1 MTTTFDLPSQAK
13 AMHAFSLTMAQS
25 NVHAHRATDWAPR
38 LVGAIEAM
46 REEIRADEGGG
57 GMCHLVS
64 EWLWDQQGWE
74 RLAVAY
80 LDPKGTVI
88 CAGHLINALPDGSL
102 LDSTADQFGEG
113 HSVRLLQP
121 SDPDYGRYRPEFDD
135 EVNPTR
141 YQEFKDFFWSGKPDF
156 DLQDDV
162 RAERGYGWWVQDP
175 SALLAYLEHQV
186 QLGGTEYAPWVRQLK
201 RRPAL

>member
-1 MTTTFDLPSQAK
+1 MTATFDLLAQAQ
-13 AMHAFSLTMAQS
+13 AMHAFSMAMAQA
-25 NVHAHRATDWAPR
+25 NVHAHRAAPWSQS
-38 LVGAIEAM
+38 LVRSIEAM
-46 REEIRADEGGG
+46 REEIRVDEGGG

-74 RLAVAY
+74 RLAVTY
-80 LDPKGTVI
+80 LDPRGTVI

-121 SDPDYGRYRPEFDD
+121 SDPDYGRYRPEFDND
-135 EVNPTR
+135 VNPSQ
-141 YQEFKDFFWSGKPDF
+141 YPEFENFFWNGKPDF
-156 DLQDDV
+156 DHQDDI
-162 RAERGYGWWVQDP
+162 RSALGYGWWVQDP

-186 QLGGTEYAPWVRQLK
+186 QLGGSEYSYWVDQLK